1 VIWNTAPGAG
11 QVYTLAVIIFGWH
24 AIFAESRFSME
35 LKIKIPLWM
44 DVVLAMVVLAVAIY
58 AVSQGLSTI

>member
-1 VIWNTAPGAG
+1 
-11 QVYTLAVIIFGWH
+11 
-24 AIFAESRFSME
+24 ME

-44 DVVLAMVVLAVAIY
+44 DVVLAVVVLAVAIY